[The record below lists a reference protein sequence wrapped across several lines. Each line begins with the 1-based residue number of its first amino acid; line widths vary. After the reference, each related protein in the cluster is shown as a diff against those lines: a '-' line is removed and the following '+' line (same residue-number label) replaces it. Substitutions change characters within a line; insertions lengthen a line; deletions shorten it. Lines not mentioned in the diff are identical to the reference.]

1 MQRNRMWELVAEQ
14 RLLLAGL
21 LEGLDEEQWNAD
33 SLCPG
38 WRVRD
43 VAAHAIAPA
52 TTGLGTVLREMIRT
66 RGDFNSMV
74 FFDGRRRGDAPV
86 EQIAADYRRFATSQR
101 RAPGAV
107 GATPLMDIM
116 VHARDISIALD
127 ADYPP
132 MPVAGAQ
139 AGAELVWRLP
149 FPFYA
154 RRKLAG
160 YRLQASDASWS
171 AGEGALVEGPMEALL
186 LLLTGRNAWLGRLDG
201 PGAERLRLES

>member
-1 MQRNRMWELVAEQ
+1 MWELVAEQ
-14 RLLLAGL
+14 RLLLVGL

-52 TTGLGTVLREMIRT
+52 TTSLGTVLREMIRT
-66 RGDFNSMV
+66 RGDFNSMI
-74 FFDGRRRGDAPV
+74 FFDGRSRGDAPV
-86 EQIAADYRRFATSQR
+86 EQIAADYRRFAGSKH

-107 GATPLMDIM
+107 GATPLTDIM

-127 ADYPP
+127 VEYPP
-132 MPVAGAQ
+132 MPVDAARAGAD
-139 AGAELVWRLP
+139 LVWRLP
-149 FPFYA
+149 FPFNA

-160 YRLQASDASWS
+160 YRLQASDAPWS
-171 AGEGALVEGPMEALL
+171 AGAGALVEGPMEALL
-186 LLLTGRNAWLGRLDG
+186 LLLTGRNAWLSRLDG